1 MAQQTAGAGAN
12 KVRVLVAD
20 DSRVI
25 RKAVAKILGEDF
37 EILEA
42 EDGEDGWQLLARDER
57 IEVLI
62 TDIMMPRL
70 DGYGFICRV
79 RASETSRIRDI
90 PIIVITGAQDETT
103 RERAYACGATD
114 FIVKPIDAVQML
126 ARARAHA
133 KLDQTTRK
141 LTETEHALG
150 EQSAVDPLTQLHSRR
165 YFVEHGAQDV
175 AFAGR
180 HEHELSVIRLDID
193 QFPDVP
199 PHHGEATGNKILV
212 WTANILLQ
220 ACRTEDTVARLVDSE
235 FAIIAPATG
244 RVEAAVLCERIR
256 SAVAKKPF
264 VDTGININLTVSLGL
279 ASLGRDGGDSIDA
292 LLGAAGRH
300 LALARAAGGNR
311 LGVGY
316 QEEIAAPEESVMEQ
330 PDLETALKLL
340 ENGDGGK
347 LIPYLPDLMLRVA
360 PLLDFAARNL
370 DLDFGYDIESLK
382 EKFSSAK

>member
-1 MAQQTAGAGAN
+1 MSQQSAGTDTN

-20 DSRVI
+20 DSRVV
-25 RKAVAKILGEDF
+25 RKAVAKILGDDF
-37 EILEA
+37 KLVEA
-42 EDGEDGWQLLARDER
+42 EDGEEGWSLLERDER

-79 RASETSRIRDI
+79 RASETPRIRDI

-114 FIVKPIDAVQML
+114 FIVKPIDSMQLL

-141 LTETEHALG
+141 LTETQHALG

-165 YFVEHGAQDV
+165 YFVERGAQDL
-175 AFAGR
+175 AFAAR
-180 HEHELSVIRLDID
+180 HGHDLSVIRLDID

-199 PHHGEATGNKILV
+199 TRHGDAIANKVLV
-212 WTANILLQ
+212 WLANILVN

-235 FAIIAPATG
+235 FAIMAPGTG

-256 SAVAKKPF
+256 TAVAKKPF
-264 VDTGININLTVSLGL
+264 VDTGISVDLTISLGL
-279 ASLGRDGGDSIDA
+279 ASLGRENGDSIDA

-300 LALARAAGGNR
+300 LALARAAGGDR

-330 PDLETALKLL
+330 PDLEAALKIL
-340 ENGDGGK
+340 ESGDGGK
-347 LIPYLPDLMLRVA
+347 LIPYLPDLVLRLA

-370 DLDFGYDIESLK
+370 DLDFGYDLQSLK
-382 EKFSSAK
+382 EKLSSVK